1 MVGSK
6 KYKKH
11 KSQVQRLFDEEMKM
25 GVNFRSRF
33 LNKTIR
39 NKEDISNGNAYR
51 KLPRGAKY
59 SWTLT

>member
-6 KYKKH
+6 RDKKH
-11 KSQVQRLFDEEMKM
+11 KSRIQRLFDEEMKI
-25 GVNFRSRF
+25 GVNFRRRF

-39 NKEDISNGNAYR
+39 HKKDMSNGNAYR

-59 SWTLT
+59 SWTMT

>member
-6 KYKKH
+6 KHKKH
-11 KSQVQRLFDEEMKM
+11 KSRIQRLFDEEMKI

-39 NKEDISNGNAYR
+39 HKKDVSNGNAYR